1 MGTLFLTIFS
11 NKFIQIFVFFLKK
24 LQTQNIFTKKLKK
37 FVPKL
42 KDFVKNS
49 RSWNSWA
56 QSSSKV
62 MSKKKPDILF
72 KLF

>member
-11 NKFIQIFVFFLKK
+11 IKFIQKSVFFLKK
-24 LQTQNIFTKKLKK
+24 LQTQNIFMKKLRK

-49 RSWNSWA
+49 RSWNSWT

-62 MSKKKPDILF
+62 MSKKKPDL
-72 KLF
+72 

>member
-11 NKFIQIFVFFLKK
+11 NKFIRKPVFFFKK
-24 LQTQNIFTKKLKK
+24 LQTQNIFMKKLKK

-62 MSKKKPDILF
+62 MSKKKPGLTWP
-72 KLF
+72 